1 MHGKDVIGQI
11 DSNCDNAQAHTPIT
25 TMKTALLVICGLL
38 AAAAIAI
45 QSGILRGTRPAD
57 IGVHNARLKP
67 PAPTRNSVSSQ
78 AALYP
83 EHPQR
88 EYADI
93 RPLPMKQGS
102 AAESMRVL
110 AAVLAS
116 VPGIRLVEQ
125 RPDYLH
131 AEAETRRMKFVDDL
145 EFWANPAL
153 GVVELRS
160 ASRLGRE
167 DFGVN
172 RERMEAIRAAYLAHP

>member
-1 MHGKDVIGQI
+1 
-11 DSNCDNAQAHTPIT
+11 
-25 TMKTALLVICGLL
+25 MKTVLFVSLGLL

-45 QSGILRGTRPAD
+45 QSGILRGSAPAD

-67 PAPTRNSVSSQ
+67 PSPTRNSVSSQ

-88 EYADI
+88 AYAEI
-93 RPLPMKQGS
+93 KPLPLQHGS
-102 AAESMRVL
+102 AEGSLQAL

-116 VPGIRLVEQ
+116 MPGVKVVER

-131 AEAETRRMKFVDDL
+131 AEAETRWMKFVDDL

-153 GVVELRS
+153 GVIDLRS

-172 RERMEAIRAAYLAHP
+172 RERIEAIRAAYLARP